1 MTMTRRAFC
10 AGHTS
15 VPLAR
20 PVHAHEESLLTAK
33 AVTVQLV
40 PDGCCHMLD
49 HAASGMTNWVMVK

>member
-20 PVHAHEESLLTAK
+20 PAHAHEESLLTAK

-40 PDGCCHMLD
+40 PDGYCHMLG
-49 HAASGMTNWVMVK
+49 HAALGTTNWVMVK

>member
-20 PVHAHEESLLTAK
+20 PAHTHEDSLLTAK

-40 PDGCCHMLD
+40 PRRAIVTLLQARQTG
-49 HAASGMTNWVMVK
+49 SW